1 MWFPAGSRGRGRPV
15 RRSHGDQ
22 VTCRK
27 GRAVQGE
34 PHITALW
41 WEAFGLSEC
50 PPPALCSASASLPD
64 AQFPA
69 STWRP
74 SLLPGLWVCAEGPG
88 ELTSSCPLLAG
99 IPDSTASLIYS
110 LYGAQSCHLQLA
122 GHFLVYKTNMGTHRK
137 EKAQCV
143 VFPARGGWQ
152 APSHTGDFGDEPR
165 GLRGSWRAVSGHL
178 CTRSS
183 SFFLSFF

>member
-27 GRAVQGE
+27 GHAVWGE

-41 WEAFGLSEC
+41 LAAFGLSEC

-74 SLLPGLWVCAEGPG
+74 SLLPGLWVCAEVPG
-88 ELTSSCPLLAG
+88 ELTPSCSLLAG
-99 IPDSTASLIYS
+99 ILDSTASLIYS
-110 LYGAQSCHLQLA
+110 LYGARSCHLQLA
-122 GHFLVYKTNMGTHRK
+122 GHFLVYKANVH
-137 EKAQCV
+137 
-143 VFPARGGWQ
+143 
-152 APSHTGDFGDEPR
+152 APQRERTECCFSSQWRVAGAEPHW
-165 GLRGSWRAVSGHL
+165 GLWR
-178 CTRSS
+178 
-183 SFFLSFF
+183 